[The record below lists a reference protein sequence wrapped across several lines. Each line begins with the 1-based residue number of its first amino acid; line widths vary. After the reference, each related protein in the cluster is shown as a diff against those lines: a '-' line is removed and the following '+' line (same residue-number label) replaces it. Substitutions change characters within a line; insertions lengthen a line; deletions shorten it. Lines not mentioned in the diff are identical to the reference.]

1 MVDMPAQRIR
11 GSRTPRHT
19 FVDSNQFLNIWKAL
33 RIQSNTVLEIADRNT
48 PAPYSA
54 SQDLSPHTRIDN
66 KNESDKEM
74 AEE

>member
-48 PAPYSA
+48 PAP
-54 SQDLSPHTRIDN
+54 
-66 KNESDKEM
+66 DKEM